1 MKRMRHLLTLQKRF
15 LVVAISLLTFAYS
28 ASSQTATNAYAGGEI
43 TYQMGN
49 GDTLEVTLNY
59 YIHCGGSAP
68 GTNPFLILRNCSGT
82 PLSAKNMGTP
92 TITEVSNTSSTT
104 NCGAGTVTGR
114 RRYQYTTGIDISSE
128 LGAACNFYR
137 LTISPNTRNSSE
149 NLLSANSQR
158 MWLQADIYVQ
168 NDATNS
174 SPTFGAQAIP
184 YVCKN
189 SAVAFSPEV
198 SDVDGDSLVF
208 SLIAAKT
215 GTTTASAIT
224 YSSGSGAAPISGI
237 SIDAASGLLTFTSPD
252 SGNHQVVILV
262 DEYDRA
268 SGNQISA
275 VYRDFQIHVDTNC
288 TNDGPVPSASF
299 SSLTNVNSTV
309 ANDTVYLDTNVA
321 ASFRLLFTD
330 ANGIDSYSS
339 NAVGVLGGN
348 ATFNSANSQISWTP
362 SGSDIGIHIVTISAE
377 DNVTPISGKGATT
390 VAIIVRDEIAPFELT
405 GAVTTNA
412 TCANPINGSLL
423 VQFTGGTGPFSFQIV
438 GQFTG
443 IDTTQISPQFTNL
456 PSDNYKITMVDS
468 GAGQDTTEIA
478 FVHSILNIPFII
490 NGFTQFSDIS
500 CDDACDGSF
509 RVNPNSLGA
518 GGPSNYTYLWS
529 NGQTSRVATDLC
541 GGTVGVTVT
550 DTLGC
555 ALTDTVALF
564 EPPVVFANLDST
576 DSASCNGAADGAV
589 YLSANGGIAASNAT
603 NQYIIDQTEGS
614 FEPYPFGEARNVSN
628 YSTVSLGDDA
638 VSGNL
643 NIGFSF
649 DFFGNSFTQFRIS
662 SNGFITLGTTNND
675 DGCCSGDA
683 LPTAGTPGNVVAGFW
698 EDLDPD
704 NGNAGT
710 IESYEFGSGANQVR
724 IINFIDVPHFPSG
737 TEVTF
742 QIALYETSNIIQIYG
757 DSLPSDGGQHT
768 QGIENAA
775 GDTAFF
781 VTGRNGANWNVADDY
796 VSFIPMDQD
805 FNYTWSSIGTG
816 ASSTL
821 LTAGTYTVTAAD
833 DDGCGDTVTFII
845 EEPAQIDIDTV
856 ITQPACAGD
865 STGVIVAS
873 ATGGSGGT
881 FTFAWNTG
889 ANTATITNIPAGTYT
904 VTATDDTGCE
914 DSLTINLTDPASL
927 GITLTPTDAGCLGGN
942 DGQILAAGTGGTSG
956 TFTYVWSTTS
966 TANPLTGLTAGT
978 YLVTATD
985 GNGCTVVDSADLDQ
999 PATAVAVV
1007 ADSTDES
1014 CAGAADGE
1022 ANAAGTGGTGT
1033 ITYAWSNGGTTQ
1045 TITGLTASTYTVTA
1059 TDANGCAAADTI
1071 VVNAPASSVNS
1082 SVTLD
1087 SNASCFGETDGGL
1100 TAVGSG
1106 GSGTYTFSWNI
1117 SSTNATIAGLAAA
1130 TYSVTVTDANGCT
1143 DSASAAISSP
1153 PQLFAFTSELNAPTC
1168 NNIADGSVQGFGNGG
1183 TGAYTYAW
1191 SNGATTQIISNLIGG
1206 TYSVTVTDANGCT
1219 DDEDETISAPNPIVI
1234 VKDSLNESCSGSADG
1249 EAYIASLSGGST
1261 PFTFIWN
1268 TGSTNDTITGLTAG
1282 SYTVTV
1288 TDSNSCTEEATFT
1301 LDSGSGAT
1309 VSVDST
1315 DITCNGDDD
1324 GTATATATGAA
1335 TITYAWSNGGTT
1347 VTISSLATGTYTVTV
1362 TDGNGCTTV
1371 DSTVVNEPA
1380 VLVATA
1386 SALLFETCTTNDG
1399 EATVNFTGAQGTP
1412 TFGWSNS
1419 ATTQTITGLDASTY
1433 NVTVTDLSGC
1443 TDSSS
1448 VVILDTCACSVDAGL
1463 AVDAGVSCTGTTNTG
1478 ALSVSPSG
1486 GTGSYTRLWSNGAT
1500 SVSINNLAAGT
1511 YSVIVTDD
1519 NGCADTAQVTLSAT
1533 TSSIASPTI
1542 LTNDTSLCVGTSL
1555 LLQGQSNSTSTW
1567 TDTTALLCTNIS
1579 GGAVSGVFSNVPA
1592 TAIGNATLSVTGFGD
1607 LDDGFLPENIA
1618 IIDETSGSVGT
1629 YDGSNTQC
1637 ATATETFTITQAN
1650 INSWAA
1656 NNVVSF
1662 VFDAGFFVTA
1672 NSCSGNAYCV
1682 QAALTFPTPPDTS
1695 YWFDDPLNLDTALAI
1710 GFGDTVTVTPATS
1723 TSYYYST
1730 FNGVCWSEP
1739 DTVDV
1744 DTLPSIN
1751 VSIVENTTISCPGD
1765 SASVTASGT
1774 GGTGSLS
1781 FTWPT
1786 GETTATVNLPA
1797 GTWCVTVDDAG
1808 GTCSDTACVILVD
1821 PSTFTVA
1828 AAGVDPFCNGGNNG
1842 SATATPTGGIGTITY
1857 LWSNS
1862 GGGSTIT
1869 GLTADT
1875 YFVTATDGNGCTA
1888 TDSVVINDP
1897 ALLVASA
1904 TSTDLDCFG
1913 DNDGTTNAT
1922 STGGTGTVTFV
1933 WSNGSTGSALT
1944 GLTADQYSVT
1954 VTDANGCTDSTSV
1967 FVFEPTLLVANIDS
1981 TDSNDCF
1988 GAADGVAYASGSGG
2002 TTAYTFLWST
2012 GSTSDTTSG
2021 LTAGSYTVTIT
2032 DANGCTDSEIAV
2044 ITEPATGMTVSI
2056 TNTDST
2062 SCNNGTDGA
2071 ASAQAANAQG
2081 TVTYAWSNGD
2091 AGATTTSGLSAGT
2104 YNVTATDAS
2113 GCTATTTATI
2123 EQPDEIILS
2132 VSGNDPSCNGE
2143 DNGDASVTVT
2153 SGGVGAITFVWS
2165 NTGSGANLNGLTADT
2180 YIVTATDGNG
2190 CTATDTIVLTNPT
2203 GITATF
2209 SGIVE
2214 SSCTSCTGEATVSAT
2229 GAATL
2234 TYAWPGSQT
2243 GTSAS
2248 GLCDGINV
2256 LTITDGNGCLDSFNV
2271 AIPSD
2276 SADTIFSIT
2285 GIDPLC
2291 NGGCDGEAFTTNSCT
2306 GCTFVWTDS
2315 ASATTVSAADT
2326 AAGLCSGTYYVEMTN
2341 TGGCSTFD
2349 TVTLSDPAG
2358 INVPVPSSTDVS
2370 CLGGNDGTASAT
2382 ATGGSGT
2389 FTFTWSNGA
2398 TGANIG
2404 SLTAGTYTVY
2414 ASDGNGCS
2422 DSNSVVITE
2431 PATGLSVV
2439 ATLDSNVTC
2448 NGGNNGGASAV
2459 ASGGSGTINYTW
2471 NGSLNGTPI
2480 TSLTAGTYV
2489 VVVSDAGSCTA
2500 TDSIDVTEPTAVV
2513 GVIDSTTNPTCPGD
2527 SNGTAFVSATGGSG
2541 TYAFLWPSGNTNASD
2556 TGLPDGTYLVTITDA
2571 NGCEDILS
2579 VVITD
2584 PAGMTNTFSGIT
2596 TSSCTVCDGQATT
2609 NVTGGNGSNYTF
2621 IWGNGQMT
2629 SANDS
2634 LCAGING
2641 VTITDSLGCTLEDF
2655 VPISADGADTVQA
2668 DSIDATC
2675 GSCDGIAFATYNC
2688 TNGPC
2693 TIEWTTFGSATIL
2706 GTTDTLDSL
2715 CAGVYFAALTN
2726 NLGCTNIDQVTVV
2739 APDPIDPNETIADES
2754 CSGAGDGSIT
2764 LNTLGGSGTY
2774 TYTWS
2779 NSAGNVSA
2787 NTGLAAGTYT
2797 VTIADNAGCDSIAE
2811 FVIDAPTGIVLTD
2824 LTTDA
2829 SCFGE
2834 CDGTITITATGGA
2847 GSYTYNWS
2855 PIPGNGQG
2863 VQAATG
2869 LCADDYFVTV
2879 TDANSC
2885 FVLDTITV
2893 AEPTEIV
2900 QTFVDVDSAAC
2911 GVCDGAVTQVVS
2923 GGAGSYTYI
2932 WNNGD
2937 TAASIDT
2944 LCFGFYDV
2952 TVTDTNGCTAVFG
2965 HPVSETDGPEI
2976 TLSSANT
2983 SAQGECDGTA
2993 TVTIVNSQGTV
3004 TYAWSNGDTTAT
3016 ADSLCAGLVIVT
3028 VTDVNGCSTVD
3039 TITIIEP
3046 DLMTISVASTEITCE
3061 FGPCDGEASVAVT
3074 GGVQPYTY
3082 AWSNLST
3089 NDTIT
3094 GLCAGTYVVTVTDV
3108 NGSIAV
3114 DSVTLDNPSP
3124 FTVTSTLTELACGG
3138 TCDGAISLNI
3148 TGAGIPM
3155 ILWSTGDTTNSID
3168 SLCPGIYTVTISD
3181 TSGCDD
3187 SLSFNLLAP
3196 PAITL
3201 TVDSFTEP
3209 DCQIANG
3216 SISTTAGGGTGST
3229 YDYLWLD
3236 FEFTPLIPTQDS
3248 SAAIN
3253 LLAGIYNVEV
3263 TDSNGCK
3270 DTFNIILDNNNA
3282 PDIALDSIVDVS
3294 CFGDCDG
3301 SISVTLTGG
3310 TTPYTILWSSGG
3322 TIEDDSNL
3330 CAGPDTIAVADANLC
3345 LSVGIYEVETP
3356 DELFIQGYDI
3366 TSANCGSACDGEAT
3380 IHVRGGSAPF
3390 TYSWSNGGTDSTITG
3405 LCAGLYDVT
3414 VTDANGC
3421 SITGAANVA
3430 GPQALILVLD
3440 STNDATCTYTGDGNV
3455 FITLSGGAPGYTYSW
3470 IDQDSNSYA
3479 NQDLTNVVSG
3489 TYMLTITDA
3498 TGCTISDTFEIDA
3511 LNFVSVSVDEDIEVC
3526 PDSRGITIVGDDSLA
3541 TSVRWLN
3548 GQGIVVSS
3556 SKTAV
3561 VDALNDTNMYVFEGT
3576 NGLCVARDTIL
3587 LIETDGPGIEAGFDR
3602 SIEPGEEVTIG
3613 GDPTANNGVEV
3624 TWTPDQDI
3632 TSTTIFNP
3640 IVNPL
3645 RTTTYYVS
3653 GIDNDEC
3660 FGVDSAVVTVEKIV
3674 DPVGGFS
3681 PNGDGVND
3689 FFVIDRISKFPD
3701 AQVQIFNRWGN
3712 LIFTSDKGYTKPW
3725 NGKFNGNGLSVGTY
3739 YYAIDLNVDGEE
3751 IITGPISILK

>member
-1 MKRMRHLLTLQKRF
+1 MKRMTYLLTLPKRF
-15 LVVAISLLTFAYS
+15 LVVSISFLILAFS
-28 ASSQTATNAYAGGEI
+28 ASSQTALNAYAGGEI

-49 GDTLEVTLNY
+49 GDTLEVTLSY
-59 YIHCGGSAP
+59 YIECGGSSP
-68 GTNPFLILRNCSGT
+68 TTNPFLILRNCSGT

-92 TITEVSNTSSTT
+92 TITQVSNTSSTT
-104 NCGAGTVTGR
+104 NCSAGTATGR
-114 RRYQYTTGIDISSE
+114 RRYQYKADIDISSE

-149 NLLSANSQR
+149 NLSNANSQR

-189 SAVAFSPEV
+189 SVVAFSPEV
-198 SDVDGDSLVF
+198 SDIDGDSLVF
-208 SLIAAKT
+208 SLTTART
-215 GTTTASAIT
+215 GTVTASAIT
-224 YSSGSGAAPISGI
+224 YSTASGGTPIPGI
-237 SIDAASGLLTFTSPD
+237 SIDVTTGLLSFTSPD

-262 DEYDRA
+262 EEFDRT

-275 VYRDFQIHVDTNC
+275 VSRDFQIHVDTNC
-288 TNDGPVPSASF
+288 TNDGPTPSAAF
-299 SSLTNVNSTV
+299 SSLSNVDSTV
-309 ANDTVYLDTNVA
+309 GNDTVYLDTNIA

-330 ANGIDSYSS
+330 ANGISSYSS
-339 NAVGVLGGN
+339 NAAAVLGGN
-348 ATFNSANSQISWTP
+348 ATFNTTNSEVSWTP
-362 SGSDIGIHIVTISAE
+362 SSADIGTHIFTISAQ
-377 DNVTPISGKGATT
+377 DNVNPISGKGATT
-390 VAIIVRDEIAPFELT
+390 VVIIVRDETAPFILT
-405 GAVTTNA
+405 GAVTTNS
-412 TCANPINGSLL
+412 TCTNPVNGSLL
-423 VQFTGGTGPFSFQIV
+423 VQFTGGAGPFSFQVV

-443 IDTTQISPQFTNL
+443 TDTTQIYPQFTNL

-468 GAGQDTTEIA
+468 GTGEDTTEIA
-478 FVHSILNIPFII
+478 FVHSVLNIPFNI

-518 GGPSNYTYLWS
+518 GGPSNYTYLWT

-555 ALTDTVALF
+555 ALAETLALF

-576 DSASCNGAADGAV
+576 DSASCNGAADGAA
-589 YLSANGGIAASNAT
+589 YLRANGGTAPSNST
-603 NQYIIDQTEGS
+603 NQYIVDQTEGS
-614 FEPYPFGEARNVSN
+614 FEPYPYGEAQNVSN
-628 YSTVSLGDDA
+628 YQSLSLADD
-638 VSGNL
+638 VFSGNL

-649 DFFGNSFTQFRIS
+649 DFYGETFTQFRIS
-662 SNGFITLGTTNND
+662 SNGFIRLGTAGGST
-675 DGCCSGDA
+675 GI
-683 LPTAGTPGNVVAGFW
+683 TAQNIPNAAN
-698 EDLDPD
+698 PD
-704 NGNAGT
+704 NFIAGYWTDLNPANGGT
-710 IESYEFGSGANQVR
+710 IETYLAGSGSNEIRV
-724 IINFIDVPHFPSG
+724 INFIDVPHFNNTG
-737 TEVTF
+737 ANTF
-742 QIALYETSNIIQIYG
+742 QFVLYESTNIIQIYL
-757 DSLPSDGGQHT
+757 DSVTTDGGTQT
-768 QGIENAA
+768 QGIEDND
-775 GDTAFF
+775 GDTALS
-781 VTGRNGANWNVADDY
+781 VTGRNQAIFSAQNDY
-796 VSFIPMDQD
+796 VAFIPLEQD

-816 ASSTL
+816 AFSTA
-821 LTAGTYTVTAAD
+821 LTAGTYTVTASD
-833 DDGCGDTVTFII
+833 DDGCGDTVTFTI
-845 EEPAQIDIDTV
+845 EEPDQIDIDTV
-856 ITQPACAGD
+856 LTQPACAGD
-865 STGVIVAS
+865 STGSIAAS
-873 ATGGSGGT
+873 ATGGSGGIFT
-881 FTFAWNTG
+881 FTWNTG
-889 ANTATITNIPAGTYT
+889 ATVATITNIPAGTYT
-904 VTATDDTGCE
+904 VSATDDTGCE
-914 DSLTINLTDPASL
+914 DSLTIILTDPASL
-927 GITLTPTDAGCLGGN
+927 GVTLTPTDADCFGGN
-942 DGQILAAGTGGTSG
+942 VGQILAAGTGGTSG
-956 TFTYVWSTTS
+956 AFTYVCSTAS

-978 YLVTATD
+978 YTVTTPD
-985 GNGCTVVDSADLDQ
+985 GNGCTAFDSADVEQ
-999 PATAVAVV
+999 PTTAVSVV

-1014 CAGAADGE
+1014 CSGAADGE
-1022 ANAAGTGGTGT
+1022 ANAAGSGGTGT

-1045 TITGLTASTYTVTA
+1045 IITGLTAGTYTVTA

-1071 VVNAPASSVNS
+1071 DVNAPASSVNS

-1087 SNASCFGETDGGL
+1087 SNASCFGESDGGL

-1106 GSGTYTFSWNI
+1106 GSGTYTFSWNT
-1117 SSTNATIAGLAAA
+1117 SSTNATIDGLAAA
-1130 TYSVTVTDANGCT
+1130 TYSVTVTDVNGCT
-1143 DSASAAISSP
+1143 DSASANISSP
-1153 PQLFAFTSELNAPTC
+1153 PQLFAFTSELTAPTC
-1168 NNIADGSVQGFGNGG
+1168 NNTADGSVQGFGNGG

-1191 SNGATTQIISNLIGG
+1191 SNGGTTQVISNLTGG
-1206 TYSVTVTDANGCT
+1206 TYSVTVTDVNGCT
-1219 DDEDETISAPNPIVI
+1219 DDEDETLSAPNPIVI

-1249 EAYIASLSGGST
+1249 EAYIASFSGGSA

-1288 TDSNSCTEEATFT
+1288 TDSNSCTEEATFI

-1315 DITCNGDDD
+1315 DITCNGDND
-1324 GTATATATGAA
+1324 GTAAANAAGAA

-1362 TDGNGCTTV
+1362 TDGNGCTAV

-1399 EATVNFTGAQGTP
+1399 EATVNLTGAQGTP
-1412 TFGWSNS
+1412 TFGWSNA

-1433 NVTVTDLSGC
+1433 SVTVTDVSGC

-1511 YSVIVTDD
+1511 YSVIVAD
-1519 NGCADTAQVTLSAT
+1519 NNSCADTAQVTLSAT

-1567 TDTTALLCTNIS
+1567 TDTTALLCTNTS
-1579 GGAVSGVFSNVPA
+1579 GGSVSGVFSNVPA
-1592 TAIGNATLSVTGFGD
+1592 TATGSATLSVTGFGD

-1618 IIDETSGSVGT
+1618 ITDETSGSVGT

-1637 ATATETFTITQAN
+1637 ATATETFSITQTN
-1650 INSWAA
+1650 INSWSA

-1672 NSCSGNAYCV
+1672 NSCSGNAFCV

-1695 YWFDDPLNLDTALAI
+1695 YWFDDPLNLDTALSI
-1710 GFGDTVTVTPATS
+1710 GFGDTVTVAPSTS

-1744 DTLPSIN
+1744 DILASIN
-1751 VSIVENTTISCPGD
+1751 VSILENTTISCPGD

-1808 GTCSDTACVILVD
+1808 GTCSDTACVILVN
-1821 PSTFTVA
+1821 PSNFTVA
-1828 AAGVDPFCNGGNNG
+1828 VAGVDPLCNGGNNG
-1842 SATATPTGGIGTITY
+1842 SATATPTGGSGTITY
-1857 LWSNS
+1857 AWSNS
-1862 GGGSTIT
+1862 GAGSTIT

-1888 TDSVVINDP
+1888 TDSIVINDP

-1904 TSTDLDCFG
+1904 ASTDLDCFG
-1913 DNDGTTNAT
+1913 DNNGTTNAT
-1922 STGGTGTVTFV
+1922 STGGTGTVTFA

-1954 VTDANGCTDSTSV
+1954 ATDANGCTDSTSV

-1988 GAADGVAYASGSGG
+1988 GAADGVAYASGFGG
-2002 TTAYTFLWST
+2002 TTTYTFLWST

-2032 DANGCTDSEIAV
+2032 DGSGCAETATAI
-2044 ITEPATGMTVSI
+2044 ITQPATGMTVAI
-2056 TNTDST
+2056 ANTDST
-2062 SCNNGTDGA
+2062 SCFDGNDGEA
-2071 ASAQAANAQG
+2071 TAQAANAQG
-2081 TVTYAWSNGD
+2081 TVNYAWSNGD
-2091 AGATTTSGLSAGT
+2091 AGATTTSGLTAGS
-2104 YNVTATDAS
+2104 YNVTATDAN
-2113 GCTATTTATI
+2113 GCTATNTAII
-2123 EQPDEIILS
+2123 EEPDEITLNM
-2132 VSGNDPSCNGE
+2132 SGNDPSCNGE
-2143 DNGDASVTVT
+2143 DDGNASVTVT
-2153 SGGVGAITFVWS
+2153 SGGAGTITFAWS
-2165 NTGSGANLNGLTADT
+2165 NTGTGANLNGLTAGT

-2190 CTATDTIVLTNPT
+2190 CTAADTIVLTNPT
-2203 GITATF
+2203 GITASF

-2214 SSCTSCTGEATVSAT
+2214 SSCTSCTGEATVSAA
-2229 GAATL
+2229 GVATL

-2243 GTSAS
+2243 GTSAT

-2306 GCTFVWTDS
+2306 GCTFVWMDS
-2315 ASATTVSAADT
+2315 ASATTVSALDT
-2326 AAGLCSGTYYVEMTN
+2326 ATGLCAGTYYVEMTS
-2341 TGGCSTFD
+2341 TGGCSAFD
-2349 TVTLSDPAG
+2349 TVTLSEPAG
-2358 INVPVPSSTDVS
+2358 INVPVSSSTDVS

-2382 ATGGSGT
+2382 ATGGSGI

-2398 TGANIG
+2398 AGANIG

-2414 ASDGNGCS
+2414 ATDGNSCS
-2422 DSNSVVITE
+2422 DSNSVVITQ

-2459 ASGGSGTINYTW
+2459 ASGGSGTITYTW

-2489 VVVSDAGSCTA
+2489 VFASDAGSCAA
-2500 TDSIDVTEPTAVV
+2500 TDSVDVTEPTAIV
-2513 GVIDSTTNPTCPGD
+2513 GVIDSTTDPTCPGD
-2527 SNGTAFVSATGGSG
+2527 SNGTAFVSASGGSG
-2541 TYAFLWPSGNTNASD
+2541 TYTFLWPSGNTNASD
-2556 TGLPDGTYLVTITDA
+2556 TGLPDGTYLVTITDT
-2571 NGCEDILS
+2571 NGGEDILN
-2579 VVITD
+2579 VEITD
-2584 PAGMTNTFSGIT
+2584 PAGMSNSFSGIT

-2609 NVTGGNGSNYTF
+2609 NVNGGNGSNYTF
-2621 IWGNGQMT
+2621 SWGNGQVT

-2641 VTITDSLGCTLEDF
+2641 VTITDSLGCILVDF

-2668 DSIDATC
+2668 DSIDAAC
-2675 GSCDGIAFATYNC
+2675 GSCDGIVFATYNC

-2693 TIEWTTFGSATIL
+2693 TIEWTAFGSAAVL

-2726 NLGCTNIDQVTVV
+2726 NLVCTSIDQVTVV

-2811 FVIDAPTGIVLTD
+2811 FVIDTPTVIVLTD
-2824 LTTDA
+2824 STTDA

-2834 CDGTITITATGGA
+2834 CDGMITINATSGA

-2885 FVLDTITV
+2885 FVLDTITL

-2900 QTFVDVDSAAC
+2900 QIFVDVDSAAC

-2923 GGAGSYTYI
+2923 GGAGSYTYL

-2952 TVTDTNGCTAVFG
+2952 TVMDTNGCMVVFG

-2976 TLSSANT
+2976 TLSSAST

-3004 TYAWSNGDTTAT
+3004 IYAWSNGDTTAT

-3028 VTDVNGCSTVD
+3028 VTDANGCSTVD

-3046 DLMTISVASTEITCE
+3046 DLMTISIVSTEITCE
-3061 FGPCDGEASVAVT
+3061 FGPCDGEALVAVT

-3094 GLCAGTYVVTVTDV
+3094 GLCAGTYGLTVTDE
-3108 NGSIAV
+3108 NGSIAI

-3124 FTVTSTLTELACGG
+3124 FTVMSTVTELACGG

-3187 SLSFNLLAP
+3187 S
-3196 PAITL
+3196 
-3201 TVDSFTEP
+3201 
-3209 DCQIANG
+3209 
-3216 SISTTAGGGTGST
+3216 
-3229 YDYLWLD
+3229 
-3236 FEFTPLIPTQDS
+3236 
-3248 SAAIN
+3248 
-3253 LLAGIYNVEV
+3253 
-3263 TDSNGCK
+3263 
-3270 DTFNIILDNNNA
+3270 
-3282 PDIALDSIVDVS
+3282 
-3294 CFGDCDG
+3294 
-3301 SISVTLTGG
+3301 
-3310 TTPYTILWSSGG
+3310 
-3322 TIEDDSNL
+3322 
-3330 CAGPDTIAVADANLC
+3330 
-3345 LSVGIYEVETP
+3345 
-3356 DELFIQGYDI
+3356 
-3366 TSANCGSACDGEAT
+3366 
-3380 IHVRGGSAPF
+3380 
-3390 TYSWSNGGTDSTITG
+3390 
-3405 LCAGLYDVT
+3405 
-3414 VTDANGC
+3414 
-3421 SITGAANVA
+3421 
-3430 GPQALILVLD
+3430 
-3440 STNDATCTYTGDGNV
+3440 
-3455 FITLSGGAPGYTYSW
+3455 
-3470 IDQDSNSYA
+3470 
-3479 NQDLTNVVSG
+3479 
-3489 TYMLTITDA
+3489 
-3498 TGCTISDTFEIDA
+3498 
-3511 LNFVSVSVDEDIEVC
+3511 
-3526 PDSRGITIVGDDSLA
+3526 
-3541 TSVRWLN
+3541 
-3548 GQGIVVSS
+3548 
-3556 SKTAV
+3556 
-3561 VDALNDTNMYVFEGT
+3561 
-3576 NGLCVARDTIL
+3576 
-3587 LIETDGPGIEAGFDR
+3587 
-3602 SIEPGEEVTIG
+3602 
-3613 GDPTANNGVEV
+3613 
-3624 TWTPDQDI
+3624 
-3632 TSTTIFNP
+3632 
-3640 IVNPL
+3640 
-3645 RTTTYYVS
+3645 
-3653 GIDNDEC
+3653 
-3660 FGVDSAVVTVEKIV
+3660 
-3674 DPVGGFS
+3674 
-3681 PNGDGVND
+3681 
-3689 FFVIDRISKFPD
+3689 
-3701 AQVQIFNRWGN
+3701 
-3712 LIFTSDKGYTKPW
+3712 
-3725 NGKFNGNGLSVGTY
+3725 
-3739 YYAIDLNVDGEE
+3739 
-3751 IITGPISILK
+3751 